1 MPRVLKRIESVVP
14 RRAAGYGGKARSLA
28 TLARAGFPVP
38 AAYAMPGWVGDSFF
52 TSVLDVSDRPRAL
65 LRTPYVT
72 DERLR
77 SIRERVRDSTL
88 PQDVVRSVSDALLA
102 LRDEGAVG
110 FAVRSSAT
118 HEDQEGAS
126 AAGMHSTLLNLIRE
140 DEVLDGIKTCWSS
153 LFQPR
158 VFSYLR
164 ALGEDVPVSLGVV
177 IQAMVPAE
185 ISGVLFTCNPL
196 TGDRGEVVINA
207 SYGLGSSVVDGRVTP
222 DTYRVDK
229 ATGQLRDQV
238 IGGKAQKTMLVPS
251 GGVRELQVEPGE
263 RERPVLSEQQLF
275 HLRELAGRIEE
286 HFGGNRDVE
295 WAIAGQQ
302 VFVLQARPIVMPHAR
317 GRRGSRREQP
327 RDRRKI
333 VWSNANIGEALPGV
347 ATPLT
352 WSVLSHFSDLG
363 FRRAFGALGCTVPR
377 DAELVGDFR
386 GRIYVNLSEFTSI
399 LSQIPW
405 IHPATLV
412 QLGGG
417 RYASELDEV
426 VVHRSST
433 SFLLRLPQTVTR
445 YVRENF
451 RLQARIAEFE
461 EFFAEE
467 RARMASVDPRL
478 LEPTGLNRM
487 LSDAERLL
495 DATGS
500 IMLTVYANLL
510 TAVLVLIG
518 LLRTFTPDES
528 DGLYRDLL
536 SGLRDVD
543 SARPGFALWRIAQL
557 AKNEPAAAQYIREAD
572 LAKLKI
578 QDLPAGP
585 TRDALLRF
593 IEEFGYRGIREAE
606 IAEPR
611 WAENPTL
618 MFAALRSHLAAD
630 LDLGEREA
638 SLARKRQNAEDQ
650 VEARVPF
657 AFRPAVRRLLA
668 AVRRFTR
675 MREHLRGNVVE
686 VLGMFRRVALESSRR
701 IRAREPEAGPDAAFF
716 LSVAELRR
724 VLHDQNERVAIR
736 VQRRRLEYERNKSLP
751 DPPTMFVGFPPAET
765 TPIAR
770 SSRLHGL
777 AASGGVAEGRAR
789 ILQDPRQ
796 AAEFAPGEILVVAAA
811 DTGWA
816 PLFLAASGVVT
827 ELGGP
832 LSHAAIILREY
843 AVPAVVNVT
852 NATRALQEGE
862 WVRIDG
868 DAGTVEIL
876 GAETRSR
883 VAGDGPR
890 G

>member
-1 MPRVLKRIESVVP
+1 
-14 RRAAGYGGKARSLA
+14 
-28 TLARAGFPVP
+28 
-38 AAYAMPGWVGDSFF
+38 MPGWVGDSFF
-52 TSVLDVSDRPRAL
+52 TSVLDMADRPRAL
-65 LRTPYVT
+65 LRSPYIT
-72 DERLR
+72 DARLR
-77 SIRERVRDSTL
+77 AIREKVRDSTL
-88 PQDVVRSVSDALLA
+88 PQDVVRSVSDALMA
-102 LRDEGAVG
+102 MRDEGAAG
-110 FAVRSSAT
+110 FAVRSSAI

-140 DEVLDGIKTCWSS
+140 DEVLEGIKICWASF
-153 LFQPR
+153 FQPR

-164 ALGEDVPVSLGVV
+164 ALGEDVAVSLGVV

-185 ISGVLFTCNPL
+185 VSGVLFTCNPL
-196 TGDRGEVVINA
+196 TGDSGEVVINA

-238 IGGKAQKTMLVPS
+238 IGGKAQQTVLATS
-251 GGVRELQVEPGE
+251 GGVREVQVERAE
-263 RERPVLSEQQLF
+263 RERAVLSEQQLL

-302 VFVLQARPIVMPHAR
+302 VFVLQARPIVVPHTH
-317 GRRGSRREQP
+317 GRRTSRSEQP

-386 GRIYVNLSEFTSI
+386 GRIYVNLTEFTSI

-405 IHPATLV
+405 IHPSALV

-426 VVHRSST
+426 VAHRGST
-433 SFLLRLPQTVTR
+433 GFLLRLPQTVTR

-461 EFFAEE
+461 EYFAEE
-467 RARMASVDPRL
+467 RIRMVSVDPRL
-478 LEPTGLNRM
+478 LEPTGLDRM
-487 LSDAERLL
+487 LSDAEHLL
-495 DATGS
+495 DETGS
-500 IMLTVYANLL
+500 IMLTAYANLL

-518 LLRTFTPDES
+518 VLRTFAPNAGKE
-528 DGLYRDLL
+528 LYRDLM
-536 SGLRDVD
+536 SGLQDVD
-543 SARPGFALWRIAQL
+543 SARPGFMLWRIAQL
-557 AKNEPAAAQYIREAD
+557 AKGEPAVADRIREANVT
-572 LAKLKI
+572 KLSI
-578 QDLPAGP
+578 EDLPAGP
-585 TRDALLRF
+585 TREALVRF

-611 WAENPTL
+611 WAEDPTL
-618 MFAALRSHLAAD
+618 MFAALRSHLAGD
-630 LDLGEREA
+630 LDLAEREA
-638 SLARKRQNAEDQ
+638 SLARRRQGAEDEVAAQ
-650 VEARVPF
+650 VPLPL
-657 AFRPAVRRLLA
+657 RPAIRRLLDS
-668 AVRRFTR
+668 VRRFTR
-675 MREHLRGNVVE
+675 MRERLRGNVVE

-724 VLHDQNERVAIR
+724 VLHDDNQRVAIR
-736 VQRRRLEYERNKSLP
+736 VQRRRLEYERNRALP
-751 DPPTMFVGFPPAET
+751 EPPTMFVGFPPAET
-765 TPIAR
+765 TALPK

-789 ILQDPRQ
+789 ILRDPLQ
-796 AAEFAPGEILVVAAA
+796 AAELAPGDILVVAAA

-816 PLFLAASGVVT
+816 PLFLAAAGVVT

-852 NATRALQEGE
+852 NATRALQDGE
-862 WVRIDG
+862 WLRIDG

-876 GAETRSR
+876 GA
-883 VAGDGPR
+883 
-890 G
+890 

>member
-1 MPRVLKRIESVVP
+1 MPRILKRIESVVP
-14 RRAAGYGGKARSLA
+14 RRAAGYGGKTRGLA

-38 AAYAMPGWVGDSFF
+38 AAYAMPGWVADSFF
-52 TSVLDVSDRPRAL
+52 TTVLDVADRPRAL
-65 LRTPYVT
+65 LRTPHVT
-72 DERLR
+72 DARLGT
-77 SIRERVRDSTL
+77 IRERVRDSTL

-102 LRDEGAVG
+102 MKDEGAAG

-118 HEDQEGAS
+118 HEDQGGAS

-140 DEVLDGIKTCWSS
+140 DEVLDGIKVCWSS
-153 LFQPR
+153 VFHPR

-196 TGDRGEVVINA
+196 TGDTGEVVINA

-238 IGGKAQKTMLVPS
+238 IGGKAHQTILAPS
-251 GGVRELQVEPGE
+251 GGVREVQVEPAE
-263 RERPVLSEQQLF
+263 RERAVLSESQLL
-275 HLRELAGRIEE
+275 HLRELADRIEE

-295 WAIAGQQ
+295 WAITGQQ
-302 VFVLQARPIVMPHAR
+302 VFVLQARPIVVPRAR

-327 RDRRKI
+327 TDRRKI

-386 GRIYVNLSEFTSI
+386 GRIYVNLTEFTSI

-405 IHPATLV
+405 INASTLF

-426 VVHRSST
+426 VAHRGST
-433 SFLLRLPQTVTR
+433 GFLLRLPQTVTR

-461 EFFAEE
+461 EYFAEE
-467 RARMASVDPRL
+467 RVRMASVDPRL
-478 LEPTGLNRM
+478 LEPTALDRM
-487 LSDAERLL
+487 LSDAEHLL
-495 DATGS
+495 DQTGS
-500 IMLTVYANLL
+500 IMLAAYANLL

-518 LLRTFTPDES
+518 VLRTFASDE
-528 DGLYRDLL
+528 DNGLYRDLL

-543 SARPGFALWRIAQL
+543 SARPGFMLWRIAQL
-557 AKNEPAAAQYIREAD
+557 AKNEPAAAERIREGD
-572 LAKLKI
+572 LTKLSVEG
-578 QDLPAGP
+578 LPAGP

-593 IEEFGYRGIREAE
+593 VEEFGHRGVREAE

-611 WAENPTL
+611 WAENATL
-618 MFAALRSHLAAD
+618 IFAALRSHLAGN
-630 LDLGEREA
+630 LDLGQREA
-638 SLARKRQNAEDQ
+638 TLARTRREAEDK
-650 VEARVPF
+650 VEADVPL
-657 AFRPAVRRLLA
+657 ALRPAIRRLLE
-668 AVRRFTR
+668 AVRRFLR
-675 MREHLRGNVVE
+675 MREHLRGHVVE
-686 VLGMFRRVALESSRR
+686 VLGMFRRVALEGSRR

-724 VLHDQNERVAIR
+724 VLHDDNERVAIR
-736 VQRRRLEYERNKSLP
+736 VQRRRLEHERNRALP
-751 DPPTMFVGFPPAET
+751 EPPTTFVGFPPVDAM
-765 TPIAR
+765 PISK

-777 AASGGVAEGRAR
+777 AASGGMAEGRAR
-789 ILQDPRQ
+789 ILRDPCQ
-796 AAEFAPGEILVVAAA
+796 AAELTPGEILVIAAA

-852 NATRALQEGE
+852 NATRTLQEGA
-862 WVRIDG
+862 WIRIDG

-876 GAETRSR
+876 G
-883 VAGDGPR
+883 G
-890 G
+890 